1 MGEKI
6 YEIAR
11 ELNISNPEILEFLES
26 KSIKVQNHMA
36 LVNNDIYNSIVLEF
50 SQKKSNLHNIIS
62 FLSGATPNSE
72 EEVDDLFNEFKTLAE
87 NIITDP
93 IEWENDYDFEDE
105 GEIVFLGIS
114 GIMMSENDQ
123 FRLTLDNDG
132 LPCLD
137 IYGIIS
143 PSTKLT
149 ASFSEYDKRYKV
161 EDQLNNVLKDIQNKA
176 TGVYHKYYRPG
187 DFG

>member
-1 MGEKI
+1 MGKKI

-50 SQKKSNLHNIIS
+50 SQKKSNSHNIIS

-93 IEWENDYDFEDE
+93 IIWENDSYFEDDYVS
-105 GEIVFLGIS
+105 IGIS
-114 GIMMSENDQ
+114 GIKNR
-123 FRLTLDNDG
+123 FTR
-132 LPCLD
+132 
-137 IYGIIS
+137 
-143 PSTKLT
+143 
-149 ASFSEYDKRYKV
+149 
-161 EDQLNNVLKDIQNKA
+161 
-176 TGVYHKYYRPG
+176 
-187 DFG
+187 

>member
-1 MGEKI
+1 MGKKI

-26 KSIKVQNHMA
+26 KSINVQNHMA

-50 SQKKSNLHNIIS
+50 SQKKSNSHNIIS
-62 FLSGATPNSE
+62 FLSGATPDSE
-72 EEVDDLFNEFKTLAE
+72 EEVADLFNEFKTLAE

-93 IEWENDYDFEDE
+93 IVWKNDSYIEDDDVS
-105 GEIVFLGIS
+105 IRIS
-114 GIMMSENDQ
+114 GVLMSENDK

-132 LPCLD
+132 SPCLD

-149 ASFSEYDKRYKV
+149 ASFSLNDERYKV
-161 EDQLNNVLKDIQNKA
+161 EDQLNNVFKDIQNKQ
-176 TGVYHKYYRPG
+176 TGVCHKYYRPG